1 MVEKVKAV
9 AKKKKSW
16 WRKSD
21 TEYLVLSLP
30 TIAWYFC
37 FCYLPL
43 FGVII
48 AFKTYRITPGR
59 GFISNLLRSAWVGLA
74 NYRGL
79 FSNPDLLHVVRIT
92 LLYNVVFIILG
103 VIFPVGLALII
114 SEMRQKTAA
123 KVYQTIMFLPNFL
136 SWVVVGTLV
145 WAFLGSQ
152 NGILN
157 QVIRFFDGTPK
168 NWYAEPNF
176 WPPFLVMLAEW
187 KGVGFGSVV
196 YLAAITS
203 LDKSVY
209 EAAIIDGA
217 TKRQQI
223 WYITLPLIKRVI
235 ILMLIMSVG
244 GLFNSDF
251 GLFWVVPRESVALY
265 NVTTTTSVLVY
276 KMLKGAAPVGVSAAA
291 SFLQSVIS
299 CLLVLLANAVVR
311 KVDNESAM
319 I

>member
-1 MVEKVKAV
+1 MGEKVL
-9 AKKKKSW
+9 AKRKKSW

-30 TIAWYFC
+30 TIIWYAC
-37 FCYLPL
+37 FCYLPI
-43 FGVII
+43 FGVIV
-48 AFKTYRITPGR
+48 AFKTYRITPGA
-59 GFISNLLRSAWVGLA
+59 GFLTNLIKSPWVGLN
-74 NYRGL
+74 NYNGL
-79 FSNPDLLHVVRIT
+79 FSNPDLGHIVRIT
-92 LLYNVVFIILG
+92 LLYNVVFLALG
-103 VIFPVGLALII
+103 VILPVGLALLI
-114 SEMRQKTAA
+114 SELRQKTAA
-123 KVYQTIMFLPNFL
+123 KIYQTIMFLPNFL

-145 WAFLGSQ
+145 WAFLGYQ
-152 NGILN
+152 NGLVN
-157 QVIRFFDGTPK
+157 QFFSFFGKTPL
-168 NWYAEPNF
+168 NWYAEPKF
-176 WPPFLVMLAEW
+176 WPPFLVLLSEW
-187 KGVGFGSVV
+187 KGIGFGSVI

-223 WYITLPLIKRVI
+223 QYITLPLIKRII

-251 GLFWVVPRESVALY
+251 GLFWIVPKESAPLY
-265 NVTTTTSVLVY
+265 STTTTTSVLVY
-276 KMLKGAAPVGVSAAA
+276 KMLKGSPVGMSAAA
-291 SFLQSVIS
+291 SFLQSIIGCV
-299 CLLVLLANAVVR
+299 LVLLANAVVR

>member
-1 MVEKVKAV
+1 MVKKVA
-9 AKKKKSW
+9 AKKKKHW
-16 WRKSD
+16 WKRSD

-30 TIAWYFC
+30 TIVWYFC

-48 AFKTYRITPGR
+48 AFKTYRITPGA
-59 GFISNLLRSAWVGLA
+59 GFLSNLLNSPWVGID
-74 NYRGL
+74 NYKGL
-79 FSNPDLLHVVRIT
+79 FSNPDLPHIVRIT
-92 LLYNVVFIILG
+92 LLYNVVFIALG
-103 VIFPVGLALII
+103 VILPVGLALLI
-114 SEMRQKTAA
+114 SELRQKTAA
-123 KVYQTIMFLPNFL
+123 KIYQTIMFLPNFL

-145 WAFLGSQ
+145 WAFLGYQ
-152 NGILN
+152 HGMVN
-157 QVIRFFDGTPK
+157 QVLGFFGGTPR
-168 NWYAEPNF
+168 NWYGEPGF
-176 WPPFLVMLAEW
+176 WPPFLVLLSEW
-187 KGVGFGSVV
+187 KGIGFGSVI

-223 WYITLPLIKRVI
+223 WYITLPLIKRII
-235 ILMLIMSVG
+235 ILMLIMSMG

-251 GLFWVVPRESVALY
+251 GLFWVVPKESAPLNRVI
-265 NVTTTTSVLVY
+265 TTTSVLVY
-276 KMLKGAAPVGVSAAA
+276 KMLKGSPVGMSAAA
-291 SFLQSVIS
+291 SFLQSIIGCV
-299 CLLVLLANAVVR
+299 LVLATNAVVR

>member
-1 MVEKVKAV
+1 MVGKAV
-9 AKKKKSW
+9 AIKKKHW
-16 WRKSD
+16 WKKSD

-30 TIAWYFC
+30 TILWYIC
-37 FCYLPL
+37 FCYMPL
-43 FGVII
+43 FGLII
-48 AFKTYRITPGR
+48 VFKTYRITAGA
-59 GFISNLLRSAWVGLA
+59 GFWMSLFKSAWAGL
-74 NYRGL
+74 NNFKGL
-79 FSNPDLLHVVRIT
+79 FSNPDLGHIIRLT
-92 LLYNVVFIILG
+92 LQYNVAFIVLG
-103 VIFPVGLALII
+103 VVLPVGLALII
-114 SEMRQKTAA
+114 SELRQKAVA

-152 NGILN
+152 NGIVN
-157 QVIRFFDGTPK
+157 QVLRFFGGTPR
-168 NWYAEPNF
+168 NWYGEPGF
-176 WPPFLVMLAEW
+176 WPPFLVLLAEW
-187 KGVGFGSVV
+187 KGVGFGSVI

-217 TKRQQI
+217 SKRQQI
-223 WYITLPLIKRVI
+223 WYITLPLIKRIV

-251 GLFWVVPRESVALY
+251 GLFWVIPRESVALY
-265 NVTTTTSVLVY
+265 DVTTTTSVLIY
-276 KMLKGAAPVGVSAAA
+276 KMLKGASPIGVSAAA

>member
-1 MVEKVKAV
+1 MVEKIKAV
-9 AKKKKSW
+9 ARKKSW

-59 GFISNLLRSAWVGLA
+59 GFLSNLLGSAWAGLA

-79 FSNPDLLHVVRIT
+79 FSNPDLPHIVQIT
-92 LLYNVVFIILG
+92 LLYNLVFIALG
-103 VIFPVGLALII
+103 VILPVGLALII
-114 SEMRQKTAA
+114 SELRQKTAA

-136 SWVVVGTLV
+136 SWVVVGTLA

-157 QVIRFFDGTPK
+157 QVIRFFGGTPK
-168 NWYAEPNF
+168 NWYAEPGF

>member
-1 MVEKVKAV
+1 MAEKAGVI
-9 AKKKKSW
+9 KKKWRW
-16 WRKSD
+16 WKKSD
-21 TEYLVLSLP
+21 TEYLILSLP

-48 AFKTYRITPGR
+48 AFKTYRISQGS
-59 GFISNLLRSAWVGLA
+59 GFLASLLKSPWVAL
-74 NYRGL
+74 NNFKGL
-79 FSNPDLLHVVRIT
+79 FSNPDLAHIVRIT
-92 LLYNVVFIILG
+92 LMYNVVFITLG
-103 VIFPVGLALII
+103 VVLPVGLALII
-114 SEMRQKTAA
+114 SELRQKTAA

-152 NGILN
+152 NGLIN
-157 QVIRFFDGTPK
+157 QVLKFFGGTPH
-168 NWYAEPNF
+168 NWYGEPRF
-176 WPPFLVMLAEW
+176 WPPFLVLLSEW
-187 KGVGFGSVV
+187 KGIGFGSVI

-203 LDKSVY
+203 LDKAVY

-223 WYITLPLIKRVI
+223 WYITLPLIKRIV

-265 NVTTTTSVLVY
+265 DVTTTTSVLIY

-291 SFLQSVIS
+291 AFLQSVIS
-299 CLLVLLANAVVR
+299 CVLVLLANAVVR